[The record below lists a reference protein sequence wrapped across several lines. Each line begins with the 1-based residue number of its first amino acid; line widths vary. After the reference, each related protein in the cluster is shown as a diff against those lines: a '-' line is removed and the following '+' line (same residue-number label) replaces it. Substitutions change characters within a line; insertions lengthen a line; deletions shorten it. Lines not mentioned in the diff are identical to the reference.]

1 MIFAA
6 TPINWLSL
14 SITVLLVIFVAVCLL
29 MAVVVLIQRPKQDG
43 LGAAFGGGVTDQLF
57 GARSTDVFQKAT
69 WVLGTL
75 FFLLCFTLMILIS
88 KQNKQKSLLNPEKT
102 TAEKVE
108 KKPEPPVVPLI
119 PPPSLST
126 ELPVEPTVTPETTP
140 APVPPAPPVTEEA
153 PAPQN

>member
-6 TPINWLSL
+6 SSINWLSL
-14 SITVLLVIFVAVCLL
+14 SITVLLVIFVIICLL

-75 FFLLCFTLMILIS
+75 FFLISFTLAILIS
-88 KQNKQKSLLNPEKT
+88 KQNKQPSLISSEKPV
-102 TAEKVE
+102 AEAVE
-108 KKPEPPVVPLI
+108 TKPEPVVETPVQ
-119 PPPSLST
+119 PPSLAN
-126 ELPVEPTVTPETTP
+126 ELPTEPAPAPETTP
-140 APVPPAPPVTEEA
+140 APPVVTPAPPTETPE
-153 PAPQN
+153 N